1 MGGVVLKAI
10 QQSDYWRVKIAW
22 PEHVPRYF
30 GKFESE
36 PEAEKWIKDHDWWL
50 TMQPQKSREPQT

>member
-1 MGGVVLKAI
+1 MGGVLLTAV

-22 PEHVPRYF
+22 PEHSPRYF

-36 PEAEKWIKDHDWWL
+36 QEAQKWIKDHDWL
-50 TMQPQKSREPQT
+50 TMQPQESQEPQI